1 MITLTQRRAA
11 CHCSLAC
18 TINHDDVRT
27 VRARSP
33 DEAPHDC
40 WTQTDT
46 HHGAAADRQQSAQRC
61 AMLKGCCGSDVV
73 LSAAP
78 QLEKKES
85 KRISPI
91 SAGGIDC
98 VVHLGGIP
106 REDSW
111 DAMHRTTSGT
121 YHEQRV

>member
-1 MITLTQRRAA
+1 
-11 CHCSLAC
+11 
-18 TINHDDVRT
+18 VRT

-33 DEAPHDC
+33 DDAPHDC
-40 WTQTDT
+40 WTQSDI
-46 HHGAAADRQQSAQRC
+46 HHGAAATGSNLRSAAQC
-61 AMLKGCCGSDVV
+61 LKAAAGDVV

-91 SAGGIDC
+91 SAGGIHC
-98 VVHLGGIP
+98 VVHLGGVP

-121 YHEQRV
+121 FHEQRV